1 MNPPAWILREV
12 VGRLHRQSLREFGG
26 TPGVVDEALIDAA
39 LDLPRARRLHG
50 QPDLFD
56 LAACHAFAV
65 LRNPPFEDGNKRTA
79 FLLAV
84 LFLELN
90 GQRFGAPEDEATAQ
104 TLDLAAGRTTEAAYA
119 AWLRR
124 HSRREWKPVN

>member
-1 MNPPAWILREV
+1 MNTPAWVLREV
-12 VGRLHRQSLREFGG
+12 FGRLHRQSLQTFGG
-26 TPGVVDEALIDAA
+26 TPGVVDEALIDAV
-39 LDLPRARRLHG
+39 LDLPRALRYHG

-65 LRNPPFEDGNKRTA
+65 LRNPPFVDGNKRTA

-90 GQRFGAPEDEATAQ
+90 GQRFGALEDEATER
-104 TLDLAAGRTTEAAYA
+104 TRDLAAGRMTEAAYA

-124 HSRREWKPVN
+124 HSRRDLGRAV